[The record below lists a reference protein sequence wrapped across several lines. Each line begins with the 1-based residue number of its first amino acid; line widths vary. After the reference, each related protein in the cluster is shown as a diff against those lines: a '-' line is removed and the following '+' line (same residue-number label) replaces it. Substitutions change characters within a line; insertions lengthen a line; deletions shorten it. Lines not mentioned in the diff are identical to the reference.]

1 MKYPLFFYLK
11 SSRKLIQKCYSIKD
25 LSINLVNMQLTYK
38 LIDWELCLSWDNYPT
53 AHHYRLE
60 AMTQTF
66 IYSSI
71 ATTLENK
78 YKFPMGEYGSY
89 IRFKVVAESKDDT
102 ILFESNEIIISCSD
116 VEKFNITAIDGYYW
130 TTLAFRSKWVYDLYK
145 VYDKNTLIA
154 ETEDPVLPLSYK
166 ITKSKLND
174 IVVEWYMKID
184 GKYMLLWIS
193 GEIAKLPKRS
203 KSKDY
208 KISVVIPVYNSQIFL
223 PRTVDSIL
231 SSSISDIELILVD
244 DGSTDDSLSICNWY
258 AKKYTCVFVI
268 KQKNQRVAVARN
280 NWILAAH
287 GEYLW
292 FVDNDD
298 VVHPLMYEKLYN
310 ASKENG
316 TDVAIAP
323 TVIRNDINSKELCLW
338 MTGRTEN
345 IIVYTYDEVINN
357 MHKKDNMYF
366 VAVWNK
372 IAKTDIVK
380 KTRFPTEYPNKIVLY
395 EDSAYTPLLY
405 SYADRFVLCK
415 DAYYIWDKRKQKTV
429 GTASTM
435 HKKESADDIWK
446 SFIYAHS
453 YPIYNSCK
461 KHKEL
466 CDYACFER
474 LIQSYDK
481 FTSASWLYE
490 YWNQKLKELIISQ
503 KLNEN
508 KHIMADNHLKEIVN
522 KLCH

>member
-1 MKYPLFFYLK
+1 
-11 SSRKLIQKCYSIKD
+11 
-25 LSINLVNMQLTYK
+25 MQLTYK
-38 LIDWELCLSWDNYPT
+38 LVKWKLCLSWDSYPR
-53 AHHYRLE
+53 AHHYRIM

-66 IYSSI
+66 VYSMI
-71 ATTLENK
+71 AIALENK
-78 YKFPMGEYGSY
+78 YDYLMDKEASY
-89 IRFKVVAESKDDT
+89 IRFKVIAESKDDA
-102 ILFESNEIIISCSD
+102 ILFESNEITVSCSD
-116 VEKFNITAIDGYYW
+116 VEKFNITVMDGYYW

-145 VYDKNTLIA
+145 IYDKNTLIA
-154 ETEDPVLPLSYK
+154 ETEDPVLWLSYK
-166 ITKSKLND
+166 IAKNKLSN
-174 IVVEWYMKID
+174 IFVEWYMKVD

-193 GEIAKLPKRS
+193 DKLEKLPKRDNS
-203 KSKDY
+203 DY
-208 KISVVIPVYNSQIFL
+208 YKVSVVIPVYNSQIFL

-231 SSSISDIELILVD
+231 SSSMSDIELILVD
-244 DGSTDDSLSICNWY
+244 DGSTDDSLSICKWY
-258 AKKYTCVFVI
+258 AKKYPCVSVI

-280 NWILAAH
+280 NGILAAK

-298 VVHPLMYEKLYN
+298 IVHPLMYEKLYN

-316 TDVAIAP
+316 TDIAIAP
-323 TVIRNDINSKELCLW
+323 TVIRNDINSKEICLW

-345 IIVYTYDEVINN
+345 IVVYTYDEVINN
-357 MHKKDNMYF
+357 MHKKNNMYF

-380 KTRFPTEYPNKIVLY
+380 QTKFPTQYPNKIVLY

-405 SYADRFVLCK
+405 SYVDKFVLCK

-481 FTSASWLYE
+481 FTSDSWLYE
-490 YWNQKLKELIISQ
+490 YWNKKLKELIKS
-503 KLNEN
+503 EN
-508 KHIMADNHLKEIVN
+508 LDKNKYIMNNDHLKEVVN
-522 KLCH
+522 KLSD

>member
-1 MKYPLFFYLK
+1 
-11 SSRKLIQKCYSIKD
+11 
-25 LSINLVNMQLTYK
+25 MQLTYK
-38 LIDWELCLSWDNYPT
+38 LVKWKLCLSWDSYPR
-53 AHHYRLE
+53 AHHYRIM

-66 IYSSI
+66 VYSMI
-71 ATTLENK
+71 AITLENK
-78 YKFPMGEYGSY
+78 YDYLMDKEASY
-89 IRFKVVAESKDDT
+89 IRFKVIAESKDDA
-102 ILFESNEIIISCSD
+102 ILFESNEITVSCSD
-116 VEKFNITAIDGYYW
+116 VEKFNITAMDGYYW

-145 VYDKNTLIA
+145 IYDKNTLIA
-154 ETEDPVLPLSYK
+154 ETEDPILGLTYK
-166 ITKSKLND
+166 IAKNKLSN
-174 IVVEWYMKID
+174 IFVEWYMKID

-193 GEIAKLPKRS
+193 DKLEKLPKRD
-203 KSKDY
+203 KSDDY
-208 KISVVIPVYNSQIFL
+208 KVSVVIPVYNSQIFL

-231 SSSISDIELILVD
+231 SSSMSDIELILVD
-244 DGSTDDSLSICNWY
+244 DGSTDDSLSICKWY
-258 AKKYTCVFVI
+258 AKKYPCVSVI

-280 NWILAAH
+280 SGILVAK

-298 VVHPLMYEKLYN
+298 IVHPLMYEKLYN

-316 TDVAIAP
+316 TDIAIAP
-323 TVIRNDINSKELCLW
+323 TVIRNDINSKEICLW
-338 MTGRTEN
+338 MIGRTEN
-345 IIVYTYDEVINN
+345 IVVYTYDEVINN
-357 MHKKDNMYF
+357 MHKKNNMYF

-380 KTRFPTEYPNKIVLY
+380 QTKFPTQYPNKIVLY

-405 SYADRFVLCK
+405 SYVDKFVLCK

-481 FTSASWLYE
+481 FTSDSWLYE
-490 YWNQKLKELIISQ
+490 YWNEKLKELIKS
-503 KLNEN
+503 EN
-508 KHIMADNHLKEIVN
+508 LDKNKYIMNNDHLKEVVN
-522 KLCH
+522 KLTD